1 MNLVLFEADELSRPL
16 PSADPRSRHVLEV
29 LRRAQGEP
37 FDAGLVDGPIGTATI
52 EQIDAAGLHLR
63 FAPLREPP
71 ALPDLHLIVGLPR
84 PATARDVL
92 RDATTCGARAIH
104 FVACA
109 RTQASYAQSS
119 LWESGE
125 WRRHLLLGA
134 AQAFDTRLPTVTWGR
149 PLAEVLAETP
159 TGTRVALDNYEAS
172 SHLAALPAHAGPIT
186 LAIGPERG
194 WGPAD
199 RDALRGAGF
208 ALHHLGTRVL
218 RVEMAVVAAAVML
231 NRPRP
236 PGGA

>member
-1 MNLVLFEADELSRPL
+1 MNLVLFEPDELSRPL
-16 PSADPRSRHVLEV
+16 PSADPRIRHVLEV
-29 LRRAQGEP
+29 LRRAPGEA
-37 FDAGLVDGPIGTATI
+37 FDAGLVDGPVGSATI

-63 FAPLREPP
+63 FVPLREPP
-71 ALPDLHLIVGLPR
+71 ALPDLHLVVGLPR

-92 RDATTCGARAIH
+92 RDATTCGVRAIH
-104 FVACA
+104 FVGCA

-172 SHLAALPAHAGPIT
+172 AHLAARPAPEGPIT

-208 ALHHLGTRVL
+208 ALHHLGARVL

-231 NRPRP
+231 TRPRLP
-236 PGGA
+236 DGA